1 MDKEDSDSN
10 GKGSPSDPVKFII
23 MDSQY
28 ESEDPDI
35 MHLPALQQSKVQSQR
50 GKDSQSKILEN
61 LTRTTIEQKSVNV
74 LVSDSEYDSHGKS
87 SKRRSANSSSDS
99 VIMIVESED
108 QSVAESE
115 DQMEVTVIERKAES
129 SKGVEKEEKSD
140 SGSSIISSSKQD
152 LGKYATAEMS
162 HTQGA
167 KLRGHMFPKSIDP
180 SEVDLFPDD
189 EVITATPAEH
199 IGSLHLSQPML
210 VPETVDDDMFAVS
223 PSQDNFPH
231 IIPDSPTNVCN
242 EAEEEYDPTAEQ
254 TLSDQN
260 VDFNGTVV
268 RNISQKSNKSRS
280 ATQESFHLHFSC
292 TEYSPK
298 QTEEEASVQVLEKS
312 EDVIVI
318 SQDGEQ
324 EDQGLSQEFMLHLSQ
339 SQSTQRGS
347 KSIDSKSQSS
357 EGFHIK
363 LPREDDP
370 LLSSQNQFDKDVVQV
385 ENKQISQSKQ
395 VSSQGQHDQEEDMVT
410 QTPQYFPRQQTSQEY
425 VDKFTSE
432 REENTFSQ
440 KTDKSFSQRIE
451 GSQQRTPL
459 KHPPSLSIE
468 MITTESQVSEHSF
481 KLNRPDVHVGS
492 EQSPQEDTRTD
503 VFRKIKSS
511 DKSTSRYQIHDDSDE
526 EVSFKTV
533 EGKEE
538 KEKDKNLD
546 EEKEDTPPKLKM
558 IRTISSEVTS
568 TGYQGSIESLQSS
581 AHPRETSKQP
591 EDTTAQP
598 EDATAQS
605 EDTTG
610 QPGYTTGQPGYT
622 TGQPGYTTGNQG
634 YTTDSTRD
642 TTIQQ
647 GDTIVEP
654 QDNTSTHSVDIN
666 LHPSGDASSHPNNS
680 MLDVDKTQSYDT
692 EKYLKIAEN
701 SKDNIE
707 ILTTEKDVYALNES
721 TVDNDKIVS
730 VDNKNLQN
738 VDVSRKSP
746 QVSSQKTPSQNSST
760 QEEQLKNVKKNSKT
774 VTVKTAKSFK
784 EINVNVRNNGSGRET
799 CNKEPELTGAQHDPY
814 EFHGSQSQ
822 ITEDIEMKK
831 PDESKVNPVEY
842 YRTRR
847 IPTQPGETPPSSR
860 KRKRKVHKKTGLKK
874 KPAKKSA
881 TEHHVCFSSPVT
893 ESLTT
898 PPSQTISAKNLSSLS
913 EKSELSKYPAALG
926 SIPTRT
932 GQQISSIYSP
942 PQDRIEEDFQNPNTP
957 VTVLREPIVADQ
969 QHSPTTSTDMGPPT
983 SVPLSARSP
992 TTLTVVS
999 ALSTVTTPSTT
1010 AGMLTRTETTP
1021 STTAGMLTRTETLVL
1036 PESGSQLE
1044 PGQDVQDDIRIKTVT
1059 TTLVT
1064 YKIVETVEK
1073 IKFKNGTVKV
1083 LSQHTEK
1090 IPIKTLQKKTETTE
1104 EYIMSPMSPSKTNST
1119 VTSGDLG
1126 DISSSLSRSG
1136 SSGPNSLDVNRLGS
1150 EVVVSQSLES
1160 AVSRNILLLREQVT
1174 ASPRDIHHVSG
1185 SETYSPLEVS
1195 SIHRDVDRRLS
1206 SENLFT
1212 SPDTSK
1218 GEEEVKRIETGS
1230 LSDAITC
1237 AQRKIVTEPVQRSG
1251 EESEPLFILP
1261 KPTTTGSSAES
1272 NEISPEIPYQ
1282 DQAISTTK
1290 PDKQDD
1296 KNVEVTS
1303 KEIDARIMA
1312 KWKDTHF
1319 YPGVIKEV
1327 LGKSRY
1333 KVRFDDGDVLV
1344 IKGCDILLIDKLPV
1358 SQPVMV
1364 LSKDGYFYPGTI
1376 TEETEKGNVIQYTVL
1391 QGNGQSAKFRSSQVI
1406 LSEDQA
1412 ACLIADLQCR
1422 LGDQSEDTEEPTVH
1436 NANVSLENLVMGKR
1450 RKESRYEQLN
1460 MSTEEPKPGPS
1471 SKKKSK
1477 TPFSPTPGKRKKISG
1492 PSTSTP
1498 RVAKRRKIAED
1509 AETESTTAPSGDTSP
1524 ISHRKSPRKGKGPAK
1539 SPQKLFQ
1546 GMYFMFTQVKKTT
1559 DIVARE
1565 KEMLRDSAQ
1574 ETSAEESGPDD
1585 EGKVPFD
1592 KDFLKS
1598 QITRE
1603 GGIILHTI
1611 NNSFLQNNSSMF
1623 LISNSYVRTVKY
1635 FQALAAGYPCVSH
1648 RWIIDSVSQQTLLD
1662 YKSYMLQAGISIE
1675 KKKKVEWNA
1684 HRGDLKDMT
1693 VMLEG
1698 ENLAEWSNILEIAGA
1713 NLVKKLHSRRATDEI
1728 VQVVVTD
1735 NSCKPQILRSARTLR
1750 TPVVS
1755 TEWLIQCLINGHLMD
1770 FTGHPMYEYDYTDS
1784 QVI

>member
-1 MDKEDSDSN
+1 MEDSDSN

-61 LTRTTIEQKSVNV
+61 LTKTTIEQKSVNV

-99 VIMIVESED
+99 IIMIVESED

-129 SKGVEKEEKSD
+129 SKGVEREEKSD
-140 SGSSIISSSKQD
+140 SGSSITSSSKQD

-162 HTQGA
+162 HSQGA
-167 KLRGHMFPKSIDP
+167 KLRGHVFPKSIDP

-210 VPETVDDDMFAVS
+210 VPETVDDEIFAVS

-231 IIPDSPTNVCN
+231 IIPDSPTNVYN

-268 RNISQKSNKSRS
+268 RNMSQKSNKSRS

-298 QTEEEASVQVLEKS
+298 QTEEEEASVQVLEKS

-347 KSIDSKSQSS
+347 KSTDYKSECS

-370 LLSSQNQFDKDVVQV
+370 LLSSENQFDKDVVQV
-385 ENKQISQSKQ
+385 EKKQISQSKQ
-395 VSSQGQHDQEEDMVT
+395 MSSQGQHDQEEDMVT
-410 QTPQYFPRQQTSQEY
+410 QTPQEFPRQQKSAEY
-425 VDKFTSE
+425 VEKFKSR
-432 REENTFSQ
+432 REENSSSQ
-440 KTDKSFSQRIE
+440 ITDKPSSQRIE
-451 GSQQRTPL
+451 SSPPRTPL
-459 KHPPSLSIE
+459 KQPPSLSIE

-526 EVSFKTV
+526 EVSFKTA

-538 KEKDKNLD
+538 KGKDKNLD

-581 AHPRETSKQP
+581 AHPGDTTVQP
-591 EDTTAQP
+591 GDTTAQP
-598 EDATAQS
+598 GDTTAQPG
-605 EDTTG
+605 DT
-610 QPGYTTGQPGYT
+610 
-622 TGQPGYTTGNQG
+622 
-634 YTTDSTRD
+634 DDHTRD
-642 TTIQQ
+642 TSVQV
-647 GDTIVEP
+647 GDTIVQHAE
-654 QDNTSTHSVDIN
+654 NISTYSVDTN
-666 LHPSGDASSHPNNS
+666 LHPAGDASSHPNDS
-680 MLDVDKTQSYDT
+680 MQDVDKTQSYDT
-692 EKYLKIAEN
+692 EKYLKIEEN
-701 SKDNIE
+701 TKDNSE
-707 ILTTEKDVYALNES
+707 ILTTEKDVFAHNES
-721 TVDNDKIVS
+721 TVDKDKIAD

-738 VDVSRKSP
+738 EDVSRKSF
-746 QVSSQKTPSQNSST
+746 QVSSQKTPSQNSSR
-760 QEEQLKNVKKNSKT
+760 QEGQLKNIKKNSKT

-784 EINVNVRNNGSGRET
+784 EINPNVRNNGSGRET
-799 CNKEPELTGAQHDPY
+799 CNKEPEISLTGAQHDPY

-842 YRTRR
+842 YRTRK

-860 KRKRKVHKKTGLKK
+860 KRKRKVYKKTGLKT
-874 KPAKKSA
+874 KPARKAS

-898 PPSQTISAKNLSSLS
+898 PPSQSISAKNLSSLS
-913 EKSELSKYPAALG
+913 EKSESSKYRADLG

-942 PQDRIEEDFQNPNTP
+942 PRDRIEEDFQNPNIP
-957 VTVLREPIVADQ
+957 VTLLKEPIVAEQ
-969 QHSPTTSTDMGPPT
+969 QQQTPTTSTEMGPPT

-992 TTLTVVS
+992 TSLTVVS
-999 ALSTVTTPSTT
+999 ALSTV
-1010 AGMLTRTETTP
+1010 TTP

-1044 PGQDVQDDIRIKTVT
+1044 PGQDIQDDIRIKTVT

-1150 EVVVSQSLES
+1150 CGSEVVVSQSLES
-1160 AVSRNILLLREQVT
+1160 AVSRNVLLLREPVT

-1218 GEEEVKRIETGS
+1218 GEEEVKKIETGS

-1237 AQRKIVTEPVQRSG
+1237 AQRKIVTEPVPRSG

-1282 DQAISTTK
+1282 DQAVSTTK
-1290 PDKQDD
+1290 PDK
-1296 KNVEVTS
+1296 VEVTS

-1471 SKKKSK
+1471 SIKKSK

-1498 RVAKRRKIAED
+1498 RVAKRRKIEGD
-1509 AETESTTAPSGDTSP
+1509 AATESTTPPSGDTSP
-1524 ISHRKSPRKGKGPAK
+1524 ISHRRSPRKGKGPANL
-1539 SPQKLFQ
+1539 PQKLFQ
-1546 GMYFMFTQVKKTT
+1546 GMYFMFTQVKKTY

-1585 EGKVPFD
+1585 EEKVPFD

-1603 GGIILHTI
+1603 GGIILDKI
-1611 NNSFLQNNSSMF
+1611 NSSFLQNKSSVF

-1648 RWIIDSVSQQTLLD
+1648 RWILDSVSQQTLLD

-1693 VMLEG
+1693 IMLEG
-1698 ENLAEWSNILEIAGA
+1698 ENLVEWSNILEIAGA
-1713 NLVKKLHSRRATDEI
+1713 NIVKKLHSRRATDEI

-1735 NSCKPQILRSARTLR
+1735 NSCKPQILRSARTLKI
-1750 TPVVS
+1750 PVVS

-1770 FTGHPMYEYDYTDS
+1770 FTGHPMYDYDYIDS

>member
-10 GKGSPSDPVKFII
+10 DKGSPSDPVKFII

-35 MHLPALQQSKVQSQR
+35 MHLPALQQTKIQSQR

-61 LTRTTIEQKSVNV
+61 LTRTTIEQKSANV

-99 VIMIVESED
+99 VIMIGESED
-108 QSVAESE
+108 HSVAESE
-115 DQMEVTVIERKAES
+115 DQMEVTVIERKAEAC
-129 SKGVEKEEKSD
+129 KGVEREEKSD
-140 SGSSIISSSKQD
+140 SGSSFISNSKQD
-152 LGKYATAEMS
+152 LGKYGTAEMS
-162 HTQGA
+162 HSQGA
-167 KLRGHMFPKSIDP
+167 KLRGHLFPKSIDP

-210 VPETVDDDMFAVS
+210 VPETVEDEMFAVS

-260 VDFNGTVV
+260 VDFNGTVI
-268 RNISQKSNKSRS
+268 RNVSQKSNKSRS
-280 ATQESFHLHFSC
+280 ATQESFHLHLSC
-292 TEYSPK
+292 TENEYSPK
-298 QTEEEASVQVLEKS
+298 QMTDEASVQVLEKS
-312 EDVIVI
+312 DDVIVI

-324 EDQGLSQEFMLHLSQ
+324 EGTGDLGVSQEFMLHFSP

-347 KSIDSKSQSS
+347 KSTDSKSESS

-363 LPREDDP
+363 LPREEDP
-370 LLSSQNQFDKDVVQV
+370 QLSPENQFDKDVGQV
-385 ENKQISQSKQ
+385 ENKQMSEPKQGASQS
-395 VSSQGQHDQEEDMVT
+395 QHHQEEDMVT
-410 QTPQYFPRQQTSQEY
+410 QTPQEFPKQQTSAEY
-425 VDKFTSE
+425 VEKFTSQMV
-432 REENTFSQ
+432 ENTSSQ
-440 KTDKSFSQRIE
+440 KTDKPSSQRIE
-451 GSQQRTPL
+451 GSPQRTSL
-459 KHPPSLSIE
+459 KQPSSLTIE
-468 MITTESQVSEHSF
+468 MITSESQVSEHSF

-492 EQSPQEDTRTD
+492 EQSPQEDNRTD
-503 VFRKIKSS
+503 VFRKMKSS
-511 DKSTSRYQIHDDSDE
+511 EKSTSRYLIHDDSLE
-526 EVSFKTV
+526 TLLFSQETFLFSLETLLCSLETLLFIKR
-533 EGKEE
+533 
-538 KEKDKNLD
+538 
-546 EEKEDTPPKLKM
+546 DTF
-558 IRTISSEVTS
+558 VQHADDTS
-568 TGYQGSIESLQSS
+568 TRSV
-581 AHPRETSKQP
+581 
-591 EDTTAQP
+591 DTT
-598 EDATAQS
+598 
-605 EDTTG
+605 
-610 QPGYTTGQPGYT
+610 
-622 TGQPGYTTGNQG
+622 
-634 YTTDSTRD
+634 
-642 TTIQQ
+642 
-647 GDTIVEP
+647 
-654 QDNTSTHSVDIN
+654 
-666 LHPSGDASSHPNNS
+666 LHPAGDASSHPNDS
-680 MLDVDKTQSYDT
+680 TLDVDRTQSYDA
-692 EKYLKIAEN
+692 EKYVRTAGKT
-701 SKDNIE
+701 KDNTE
-707 ILTTEKDVYALNES
+707 ILTTEKDVNAENVSGIDDKTEDDHRNEGAS
-721 TVDNDKIVS
+721 RIGDKV
-730 VDNKNLQN
+730 
-738 VDVSRKSP
+738 P
-746 QVSSQKTPSQNSST
+746 SQKTPSQTKEFEADS
-760 QEEQLKNVKKNSKT
+760 VKSPGKSKT
-774 VTVKTAKSFK
+774 TSSRNLSFTSVNISETELQIQFKTAESFQ
-784 EINVNVRNNGSGRET
+784 EINPNVRNNGNERQT
-799 CNKEPELTGAQHDPY
+799 CNKEPEISMTGAHHDPY

-822 ITEDIEMKK
+822 ITEDIEIKK

-847 IPTQPGETPPSSR
+847 IQTQPGETPPSSR
-860 KRKRKVHKKTGLKK
+860 KRKRKIHKKTGLKT
-874 KPAKKSA
+874 KPAGKSS
-881 TEHHVCFSSPVT
+881 TEHHVCFSSPVS

-898 PPSQTISAKNLSSLS
+898 PPSQSISAKNLSSLS
-913 EKSELSKYPAALG
+913 EKSEQSKYIKNLG
-926 SIPTRT
+926 SIPTRA

-942 PQDRIEEDFQNPNTP
+942 PRDRIEEDFQNPNTP
-957 VTVLREPIVADQ
+957 ITLLREPIVAEQ
-969 QHSPTTSTDMGPPT
+969 QQQTPTTSTEMGPPT
-983 SVPLSARSP
+983 SVPLSVRSP
-992 TTLTVVS
+992 TTLNIPVVS
-999 ALSTVTTPSTT
+999 ALTTV
-1010 AGMLTRTETTP
+1010 MTP
-1021 STTAGMLTRTETLVL
+1021 STTAGMLTRTETLVM

-1044 PGQDVQDDIRIKTVT
+1044 PGQDIQDDIRIKTVT

-1090 IPIKTLQKKTETTE
+1090 IPVKTLQKKTETTE
-1104 EYIMSPMSPSKTNST
+1104 EYIQSPMSPSRTNST

-1136 SSGPNSLDVNRLGS
+1136 SSGPSSLDVNRLGS
-1150 EVVVSQSLES
+1150 EVVVTQSSES
-1160 AVSRNILLLREQVT
+1160 AASRNLLLVREPVT
-1174 ASPRDIHHVSG
+1174 ASPRLDIHHISG

-1218 GEEEVKRIETGS
+1218 GDEEVKRIESGS
-1230 LSDAITC
+1230 FSDVITC
-1237 AQRKIVTEPVQRSG
+1237 AQRKIETEPEYYAEYCRVLKAWITV
-1251 EESEPLFILP
+1251 LFLF
-1261 KPTTTGSSAES
+1261 GSH
-1272 NEISPEIPYQ
+1272 PEIPYQ
-1282 DQAISTTK
+1282 DQAVSTTK

-1296 KNVEVTS
+1296 KNVEMTS
-1303 KEIDARIMA
+1303 GEIDARIMA

-1333 KVRFDDGDVLV
+1333 KVRFDD
-1344 IKGCDILLIDKLPV
+1344 DKLPV
-1358 SQPVMV
+1358 RQPVMV

-1376 TEETEKGNVIQYTVL
+1376 TEETVKGDVIQYTVL

-1412 ACLIADLQCR
+1412 ACLIADLQCQ
-1422 LGDQSEDTEEPTVH
+1422 LGEQSEDTEEPTIK
-1436 NANVSLENLVMGKR
+1436 NANVSLENLVIGKR

-1471 SKKKSK
+1471 SIKKSK
-1477 TPFSPTPGKRKKISG
+1477 TPFSPTPGKRRNVSG

-1498 RVAKRRKIAED
+1498 RVAKRRKLAED
-1509 AETESTTAPSGDTSP
+1509 AATESTTPPSGDTSP
-1524 ISHRKSPRKGKGPAK
+1524 ITHRRSPRKGKGPAK

-1559 DIVARE
+1559 DIVDRE
-1565 KEMLRDSAQ
+1565 KEMLRDSTQ

-1592 KDFLKS
+1592 KEFLKS
-1598 QITRE
+1598 QITKE
-1603 GGIILHTI
+1603 GGIILDKI
-1611 NNSFLQNNSSMF
+1611 NCSFLQNKASLF

-1635 FQALAAGYPCVSH
+1635 FQTLAAGYPCVSH
-1648 RWIIDSVSQQTLLD
+1648 RWIIDSVAQQTLLD

-1684 HRGDLKDMT
+1684 RRGDLKDMT
-1693 VMLEG
+1693 ILLEG

-1713 NLVKKLHSRRATDEI
+1713 NIVKKLHSRRATDEI

-1735 NSCKPQILRSARTLR
+1735 NSCKPQILRSARSLKI
-1750 TPVVS
+1750 PVVS

-1770 FTGHPMYEYDYTDS
+1770 FTGHPMYEYDYTDG

>member
-1 MDKEDSDSN
+1 MEDSDSN

-50 GKDSQSKILEN
+50 GKDSQSKILET

-129 SKGVEKEEKSD
+129 SKGVEREEKSD
-140 SGSSIISSSKQD
+140 SGSSITSSSKQD

-162 HTQGA
+162 HSQGA
-167 KLRGHMFPKSIDP
+167 KLRGHVFPKSIDP

-210 VPETVDDDMFAVS
+210 VPETVDDEIFAVS

-231 IIPDSPTNVCN
+231 IIPDSPTNVYN

-280 ATQESFHLHFSC
+280 ATQDSFHLHFSC

-298 QTEEEASVQVLEKS
+298 QTEEEEASVQVLEKS

-347 KSIDSKSQSS
+347 KSTDSKSECS

-370 LLSSQNQFDKDVVQV
+370 LLSSENQFDKDVGQV

-395 VSSQGQHDQEEDMVT
+395 TLSQGQQDQEEDMVT
-410 QTPQYFPRQQTSQEY
+410 QTPQEFPRQQTSAEY
-425 VDKFTSE
+425 EEKFKSE
-432 REENTFSQ
+432 REEKKTQ
-440 KTDKSFSQRIE
+440 KTDKPFSQRTE
-451 GSQQRTPL
+451 NSPQRYINNMTPL
-459 KHPPSLSIE
+459 KQPPSLSIE

-492 EQSPQEDTRTD
+492 EQSPQEDNRTD

-526 EVSFKTV
+526 EVSFKTAK
-533 EGKEE
+533 GKEE
-538 KEKDKNLD
+538 KGKDKNLD

-581 AHPRETSKQP
+581 AHPG
-591 EDTTAQP
+591 DTTVQP
-598 EDATAQS
+598 G
-605 EDTTG
+605 DTTT
-610 QPGYTTGQPGYT
+610 QPGD
-622 TGQPGYTTGNQG
+622 
-634 YTTDSTRD
+634 TDDHTRD
-642 TTIQQ
+642 TSVQV
-647 GDTIVEP
+647 GNTIVQHAE
-654 QDNTSTHSVDIN
+654 NISTYSVDTN
-666 LHPSGDASSHPNNS
+666 LHPAGDASSHPNDS
-680 MLDVDKTQSYDT
+680 IQDIDKTQSYDT
-692 EKYLKIAEN
+692 ENYLKIAEN
-701 SKDNIE
+701 TKDNTE
-707 ILTTEKDVYALNES
+707 ILMPEKDVYSRNES
-721 TVDNDKIVS
+721 SVDKDKLS
-730 VDNKNLQN
+730 EVDNKNLQN
-738 VDVSRKSP
+738 EGVSRESA
-746 QVSSQKTPSQNSST
+746 QVSSQKTSSQKSDFEADSVKGQGKPKTTSAKISDTGAANTVMEGSQQKAGKQNSSS
-760 QEEQLKNVKKNSKT
+760 QEGHSKNVKTNSKT

-784 EINVNVRNNGSGRET
+784 EISPNVRNSGGARKT
-799 CNKEPELTGAQHDPY
+799 CNKEPEISLTGAQHDPY

-831 PDESKVNPVEY
+831 PDVSKVNPVEY
-842 YRTRR
+842 YRTKR
-847 IPTQPGETPPSSR
+847 IPTQHVETPPSSR
-860 KRKRKVHKKTGLKK
+860 KRKRKVHKKTGLKT
-874 KPAKKSA
+874 KPARKAS

-898 PPSQTISAKNLSSLS
+898 PPSQSISAKNLSSLS
-913 EKSELSKYPAALG
+913 EKSESSKYRADLG

-942 PQDRIEEDFQNPNTP
+942 SRDRIEEDFQNPNIP
-957 VTVLREPIVADQ
+957 VTLLKEPIVAEQ
-969 QHSPTTSTDMGPPT
+969 QQQTPTTSTEMGPPT

-992 TTLTVVS
+992 TSLTVVS
-999 ALSTVTTPSTT
+999 SLSTV
-1010 AGMLTRTETTP
+1010 TTP

-1044 PGQDVQDDIRIKTVT
+1044 PGQDIQDDIRIKTVT

-1150 EVVVSQSLES
+1150 CGSEVVVSQSLES
-1160 AVSRNILLLREQVT
+1160 AVSRNVLLLREPVT

-1237 AQRKIVTEPVQRSG
+1237 AQRKIVTEPVPRSG

-1282 DQAISTTK
+1282 DQAVSTTK
-1290 PDKQDD
+1290 PDK
-1296 KNVEVTS
+1296 VEVTS

-1422 LGDQSEDTEEPTVH
+1422 LGDQSEDTEEPTAH

-1471 SKKKSK
+1471 SIKKSK

-1498 RVAKRRKIAED
+1498 RVTKRRKIAED
-1509 AETESTTAPSGDTSP
+1509 AATESTTPPSGDTSP
-1524 ISHRKSPRKGKGPAK
+1524 ISHRRSPRKGKGPAK
-1539 SPQKLFQ
+1539 LPQKLFQ

-1559 DIVARE
+1559 DIVTRE

-1585 EGKVPFD
+1585 EEKVPFD

-1603 GGIILHTI
+1603 GGIILDKI
-1611 NNSFLQNNSSMF
+1611 NSSFLQNKSSVF

-1648 RWIIDSVSQQTLLD
+1648 RWILDSVSQQTLLD

-1693 VMLEG
+1693 IMLEG

-1713 NLVKKLHSRRATDEI
+1713 NIVKKLHSRRATDEI

-1735 NSCKPQILRSARTLR
+1735 NSCKPQILRSARTLKI
-1750 TPVVS
+1750 PVVS

-1770 FTGHPMYEYDYTDS
+1770 FTGHPMYDYDYIDS